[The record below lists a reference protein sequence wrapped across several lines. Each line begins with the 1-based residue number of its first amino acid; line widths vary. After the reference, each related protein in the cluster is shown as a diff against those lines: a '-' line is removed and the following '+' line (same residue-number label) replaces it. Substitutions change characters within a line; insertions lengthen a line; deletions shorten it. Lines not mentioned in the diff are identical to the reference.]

1 MKRLTELAVRL
12 RVISTSLLSILGF
25 ISLGVLVGL
34 WLGYRTPAVGPA
46 PRTADE
52 PSSRIP
58 ANLKWCDP
66 THTVPYISAAA
77 CGGGS
82 SCERASMSF
91 GEDHTDWNAF
101 CANLTKQLTQ

>member
-66 THTVPYISAAA
+66 DHKVPYIPAER
-77 CGGGS
+77 CGGVS
-82 SCERASMSF
+82 SCDAASAPF
-91 GEDHTDWNAF
+91 GPHPLDWKTL
-101 CANLTKQLTQ
+101 CANVTKEGF